1 MTKDNYKVVADNR
14 RARFD
19 YFIKET
25 LEAGIMLT
33 GTEVKS
39 LREGRGSIKES
50 HAGEKNGELFLMN
63 AHIDAYVDMK
73 SIPRNGLESF
83 SLKGKSATVCLAPL
97 KKKGLPLFHFKY
109 TSTTEALQKCCLA
122 LQLERNSTIR
132 ENRKRNVTGN
142 AINPVYCVTRDDS
155 VNPKQF

>member
-25 LEAGIMLT
+25 LEAGIILT

-63 AHIDAYVDMK
+63 AHIDAYSSGGYEK
-73 SIPRNGLESF
+73 HSPKRFRKLL
-83 SLKGKSATVCLAPL
+83 LKRK
-97 KKKGLPLFHFKY
+97 
-109 TSTTEALQKCCLA
+109 
-122 LQLERNSTIR
+122 ERNRLFGAIKKEGITLVPLQIYFNHRGIAKVLLGLAAGKKQHDKR
-132 ENRKRNVTGN
+132 ESEKERDWKRSQSRLL
-142 AINPVYCVTRDDS
+142 RD
-155 VNPKQF
+155 KG